1 MLLQFIIGIA
11 RMANTIDHL
20 YEYLADEEDARVCKD
35 IPDSACRVVPGNFL
49 AIFVTQVLTK
59 IGDALASSKVVLPW
73 LLSSVG
79 APAFFAGIL
88 VPIRES
94 GSMLPQLFIGG
105 YVRGFPVRKWFFVLG
120 SAMQGIVVCT
130 IAWVGLKFDGYAA
143 GVLITALLIVFSL
156 ARGLCSVASKD
167 VLGKTIPKTRRGLL
181 AGYCSSAAGLV
192 TICVGIGLLFSD
204 SSDVD
209 RYALL
214 LLAAGLCWILATL
227 TYARIREY
235 PGAAEGGGN
244 AFVAALSSLS
254 LLRTDGVFRNFVV
267 TRTLMMSSGLAA
279 PYLVILA
286 REAAGE
292 SSLLNLGFFIVAGG
306 IAGFCSGVVWGK
318 LADRS
323 SRRVLL
329 LTAALTSLICAAA
342 SGLAVSANS
351 NVFWPILILFF
362 LLSVTHEGVRLGRK
376 TYLVDMASG
385 NRRTEYVAVSN
396 SVIGLLLLIIG
407 LAGALVAQF
416 SLALILAV
424 FALLG
429 FAAVITG
436 WNLPEVQE

>member
-1 MLLQFIIGIA
+1 MTNKL
-11 RMANTIDHL
+11 DHL

-35 IPDSACRVVPGNFL
+35 IPDSACRVVPGNFF

-105 YVRGFPVRKWFFVLG
+105 YVRGFSVRKWFFVLG
-120 SAMQGIVVCT
+120 SALQGIAVCA
-130 IAWVGLKFDGYAA
+130 IAWVGLNFDGYAA
-143 GVLITALLIVFSL
+143 GMHITGLLIIFSL

-181 AGYCSSAAGLV
+181 SGYCSSASGLV
-192 TICVGIGLLFSD
+192 TICVGIGLLFSTG
-204 SSDVD
+204 SNVD

-214 LLAAGLCWILATL
+214 LLAAGLCWIFATF
-227 TYARIREY
+227 TYARIKEY
-235 PGAAEGGGN
+235 PGAVEGGGN
-244 AFVAALSSLS
+244 AFKAALSSLS
-254 LLRTDGVFRNFVV
+254 LLRTDVIFRNFVI
-267 TRTLMMSSGLAA
+267 TRALMMSSGLAA

-292 SSLLNLGFFIVAGG
+292 SSLLNLGLFIVAGG

-318 LADRS
+318 LADQS
-323 SRRVLL
+323 SRKVLL
-329 LTAALTSLICAAA
+329 LTAAFTCLICASA

-351 NVFWPILILFF
+351 YSFWLILILFF

-385 NRRTEYVAVSN
+385 NRRTDYVAVSN

-416 SLALILAV
+416 SLVAILAV
-424 FALLG
+424 FALSGLI
-429 FAAVITG
+429 ALVTG
-436 WNLPEVQE
+436 LSLPEVQE